1 LPSTVRAVPFRT
13 RWPPIL
19 RHFRGISPGP
29 IIRANTGDTILVNVT
44 NGLNGTATA
53 LHWHGI
59 YQIGSPW
66 MDGTTGITQCGIPP
80 GESMLY
86 NFTLDG
92 NWTGT
97 TWWHAHFATQYT
109 DGLYGA
115 LVVHAP
121 QENVPKYDRD
131 VVVLMNDHYNT
142 PSADLLSAYLADT
155 DIEPANEPVPDGGL
169 VNGVGQFSLCSQY
182 PDQPCVAPGGS
193 MFNFTFEPN
202 MTSVSPV
209 SERRCC

>member
-1 LPSTVRAVPFRT
+1 
-13 RWPPIL
+13 
-19 RHFRGISPGP
+19 
-29 IIRANTGDTILVNVT
+29 VT
-44 NGLNGTATA
+44 NALNGTATA

-155 DIEPANEPVPDGGL
+155 NIEPANEPVPDGGL
-169 VNGVGQFSLCSQY
+169 INGVGQFSLCSQY
-182 PDQPCVAPGGS
+182 PDQPCIAPGGS

-202 MTSVSPV
+202 MTSVPPLPV
-209 SERRCC
+209 LPHPC